1 MAARRDRK
9 HLLVPT
15 PPQDV
20 AYRPHPRKIPARDF
34 PRPADRL
41 AHARALQ
48 DSLRIAELEATE
60 RRNALGIAV
69 EGVEQGLYIQFD
81 GPENVDLRLQSLEN
95 RQIGIELVAVQM
107 VQPDP

>member
-9 HLLVPT
+9 HLIVPT

-20 AYRPHPRKIPARDF
+20 PYRPHPREVPAREF

-48 DSLRIAELEATE
+48 ASLKVAELEATQ
-60 RRNALGIAV
+60 RRHALGIAV

-81 GPENVDLRLQSLEN
+81 SPESVDLKLESLEN

-107 VQPDP
+107 VQA